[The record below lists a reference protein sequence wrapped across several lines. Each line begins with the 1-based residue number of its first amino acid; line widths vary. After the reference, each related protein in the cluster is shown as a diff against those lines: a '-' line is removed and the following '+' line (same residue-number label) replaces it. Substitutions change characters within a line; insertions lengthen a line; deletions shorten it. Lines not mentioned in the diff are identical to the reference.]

1 MPNDD
6 TVPSMRQFLVR
17 QHTKSGIGRKTDL
30 VAIEEPLEIR
40 ISYSFKQ
47 VRRTEHAAVTMRTP
61 GNEKEL
67 AMGFLLSEG
76 LIARR
81 EDVIDVRLLGDSGR
95 NELLVELAPDVDIE
109 RWHLARA
116 TLMNSACGLCGKKTI
131 EQIAKADRVEECSFT
146 VSADLVYRLPSLLE
160 PSQSGF
166 SKTGGL
172 HAAAI
177 VSAEGEL
184 HSVFED
190 VGRHNALDK
199 LIGNCLLSGLLPLQR
214 KLIVMTSR
222 ASFEVVQKALAARCE
237 MLVTIGA
244 PSSLAIDFA
253 RDRGITLAGFV
264 RDTRFNVY
272 SGEWRIR

>member
-1 MPNDD
+1 MPNED
-6 TVPSMRQFLVR
+6 TAPSMRQFLVR
-17 QHTKSGIGRKTDL
+17 QHTKRGIGRKTDL

-40 ISYSFKQ
+40 ISYAFKE
-47 VRRTEHAAVTMRTP
+47 VRRTEQAAVTMRTP

-76 LIARR
+76 VIARR
-81 EDVIDVRLLGDSGR
+81 EDVIDLRFLGDSGR
-95 NELLVELAPDVDIE
+95 NELLVELAPDVDVE

-131 EQIAKADRVEECSFT
+131 EQIAKGDRIDECGFT
-146 VSADLVYRLPSLLE
+146 ITADLVYRLPKLIESR
-160 PSQSGF
+160 QSGF
-166 SKTGGL
+166 SLTGGL

-177 VSAEGEL
+177 VSVDGEL

-199 LIGNCLLSGLLPLQR
+199 LIGHCLLSGLLPLQK

-264 RDTRFNVY
+264 RDNRFNVY
-272 SGEWRIR
+272 SGEWRIC

>member
-1 MPNDD
+1 MSNEDSA
-6 TVPSMRQFLVR
+6 PSMRQFLVR
-17 QHTKSGIGRKTDL
+17 QHTKGGIGRKTDL

-47 VRRTEHAAVTMRTP
+47 VRRTEQAAVTMRTP

-67 AMGFLLSEG
+67 ALGFLLSEG
-76 LIARR
+76 VIARR
-81 EDVIDVRLLGDSGR
+81 EDVIDLRLLGGSGR
-95 NELLVELAPDVDIE
+95 NELLVELAPNVDVE

-116 TLMNSACGLCGKKTI
+116 TLLNSACGLCGKKTI
-131 EQIAKADRVEECSFT
+131 EHIAKGDRIDDSSVT
-146 VSADLVYRLPSLLE
+146 VSADLVYRLPKLLE
-160 PSQSGF
+160 ARQSGF
-166 SKTGGL
+166 SLTGGL
-172 HAAAI
+172 HAAAL
-177 VSAEGEL
+177 VSVDGEL

-199 LIGNCLLSGLLPLQR
+199 LIGSCLLSGLLPLQR
-214 KLIVMTSR
+214 KIILMTSR